1 MDSSIIQNAVVCGGS
16 TFKFRKYILTI
27 GHNSLLSQFVA
38 IDISGKPEIY
48 TQHVN

>member
-1 MDSSIIQNAVVCGGS
+1 MQLFVAVVHLNLEN
-16 TFKFRKYILTI
+16 ILTI